1 MKKYIVFDKDTLE
14 PKKII
19 RQLDYNLA
27 NGIGIALIV
36 LFALLFID
44 VEIIRFLEKRE
55 WKKEKTEMLAAHAKT
70 VDSLQSIV
78 DSVETD
84 IIDYN
89 LHAKI
94 GKLYIRR
101 DVHTPC
107 SKEAVWGLIKEIN
120 PWYPEYIMAQCIQ
133 ESGCGKNQLDG
144 YNMFGMTLSTGRETT
159 AYNVGSG
166 DKYSKYKNWE
176 LSVMDRILWEINIF
190 GHKKPSMEAY
200 VSRLKKYA
208 QDTNY
213 VSKIENIARGYR

>member
-27 NGIGIALIV
+27 NGIGIALIA
-36 LFALLFID
+36 LFAFLFID

-78 DSVETD
+78 DSVETV

-107 SKEAVWGLIKEIN
+107 NKDTVWGLIKEIN

-133 ESGCGKNQLDG
+133 ESGCGKNQLAG

-190 GHKKPSMEAY
+190 GHKKPSRDAY